1 MKCTSHLLTSPLP
14 PSQFIY
20 AMADL
25 ERRVFVG
32 NLAYRTTCE
41 DLREHFSQA
50 GKVKKA
56 EVYYDHSGRGPPT
69 VVGRPVSKGCGVVE
83 FEDEA
88 DAKYAA
94 KELTETMLDGR
105 AILVREDREQPPPTR
120 KHEAIQ
126 DGGSRPGDWNCPKC
140 SDMQFASRRECRSC
154 GEPRPST
161 SNKPKGASFGAND
174 WTCPACGDH
183 QFARNL
189 KCRQCGEPK
198 PGVRRRNA
206 RSRTRTRTVSRRRSS
221 SRSRRG
227 HRRRARRSVKVKRE
241 RKEKKRGRSK
251 KRREPK
257 ESTNKKDRKG
267 KDAKKSR
274 RDTDKRKEKK
284 HKEKSSVSES
294 YSYYSSYDE
303 TCDSSK

>member
-1 MKCTSHLLTSPLP
+1 MV
-14 PSQFIY
+14 
-20 AMADL
+20 DL

-41 DLREHFSQA
+41 DLKEHFSQA

-56 EVYYDHSGRGPPT
+56 EVYYDHSGKGPPT

-88 DAKYAA
+88 DAKYAV

-120 KHEAIQ
+120 KHDATPE
-126 DGGSRPGDWNCPKC
+126 GTSRPGDWICPKC

-154 GEPRPST
+154 GEPRPTTMS
-161 SNKPKGASFGAND
+161 KPKGASFGSND
-174 WTCPACGDH
+174 WTCPSCGDH
-183 QFARNL
+183 QFARNV

-198 PGVRRRNA
+198 PTARRRNDRSRS
-206 RSRTRTRTVSRRRSS
+206 RSRTRSRRRSAS
-221 SRSRRG
+221 ISRRG
-227 HRRRARRSVKVKRE
+227 HRRRDRSSAKAKRE
-241 RKEKKRGRSK
+241 KKGKKRGRSK
-251 KRREPK
+251 KRRDRK
-257 ESTNKKDRKG
+257 ERSHKKDKKG

-274 RDTDKRKEKK
+274 KAAEKRKEKK
-284 HKEKSSVSES
+284 HREKSNASES
-294 YSYYSSYDE
+294 YSYYSSYDGSY
-303 TCDSSK
+303 SSE